1 MFSTS
6 VPPAPSLPKHSTQ
19 PNLLPCEL
27 PPALETIAA
36 ILVLPSLILVLPCEL
51 PPALETIPPLRT
63 EACVRLIE
71 ISHAVMVSP

>member
-6 VPPAPSLPKHSTQ
+6 APPAPSLPKHSTQ
-19 PNLLPCEL
+19 PNL
-27 PPALETIAA
+27 
-36 ILVLPSLILVLPCEL
+36 LPCEL

>member
-6 VPPAPSLPKHSTQ
+6 APPAPSLPKHSTQ

-36 ILVLPSLILVLPCEL
+36 ILVLRQ
-51 PPALETIPPLRT
+51 RT